1 MTALTLLE
9 VAPRDGLQNEKT
21 PVSTA
26 DKITLIERAVAAGA
40 RRLEVTSFVNP
51 ARVPQM
57 ADAEQVMAAI
67 RGRFSHLG
75 LIGLALNAKGAER
88 AIAAGCTEV
97 NYVVVATDGFA
108 RANQNTTVEDLVRG
122 AGRIGELCRDAG
134 VPWSVSIAVAFGC
147 PFEGEVAP
155 ERVGAI
161 VETLRAS
168 RPDEIALADTI
179 GVAVPSDVARLFAR
193 IAGIVP
199 ETQVRAHFHDTR
211 NTAVANAVAAV
222 AAGVTTLDCA
232 IGGVGGCPFAPGAT
246 GNVAT
251 EDLAYALGRMGHDTG
266 IDLDQT
272 IGTARWLSGVLG
284 RPVPGALTRAGSFP
298 KGS

>member
-9 VAPRDGLQNEKT
+9 VAPRDGLQNERT

-26 DKITLIERAVAAGA
+26 DKVLLIERAVAAGA

-67 RGRFSHLG
+67 RDRFAHLG

-88 AIAAGCTEV
+88 ALAAGCLEL

-122 AGRIGELCRDAG
+122 AGRIGELCRAAG

-155 ERVGAI
+155 ERVVAI
-161 VETLRAS
+161 VEALKAS
-168 RPDEIALADTI
+168 GPDEIALADTI
-179 GVAVPSDVARLFAR
+179 GVAVPSDVAGLFRRVAQ
-193 IAGIVP
+193 AVP
-199 ETQVRAHFHDTR
+199 GMPLRAHFHDTR

-222 AAGVTTLDCA
+222 GAGVTTLDCA

-251 EDLAYALGRMGHDTG
+251 EDLVYALSRMGHDTG

-272 IGTARWLSGVLG
+272 IDTARWLSGVLG
-284 RPVPGALTRAGSFP
+284 KPVPGALTRAGGFP
-298 KGS
+298 KTS